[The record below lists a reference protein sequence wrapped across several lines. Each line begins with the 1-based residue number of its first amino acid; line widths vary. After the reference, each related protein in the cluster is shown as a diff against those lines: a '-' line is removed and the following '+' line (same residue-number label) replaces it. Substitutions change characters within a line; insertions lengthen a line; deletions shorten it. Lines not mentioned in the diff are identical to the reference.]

1 MELIVYNIT
10 YWAKSELWGC
20 DWAVPTAGFN
30 SKSVTTTNQSG
41 KRNSVLFDSYCD
53 KWHVS
58 SWVMMTKI
66 WASLIKGHF
75 TNMD

>member
-20 DWAVPTAGFN
+20 DWAVPTAGFY

-53 KWHVS
+53 QKVA
-58 SWVMMTKI
+58 KYAI
-66 WASLIKGHF
+66 WYNFSVEMGPWGNI
-75 TNMD
+75 